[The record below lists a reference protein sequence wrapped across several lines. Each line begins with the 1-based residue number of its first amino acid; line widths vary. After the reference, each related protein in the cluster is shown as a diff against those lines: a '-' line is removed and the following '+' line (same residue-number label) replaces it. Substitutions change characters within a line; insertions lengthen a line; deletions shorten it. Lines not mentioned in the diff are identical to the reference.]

1 MATFSTRLQELKET
15 KKLLQKDAAK
25 ALDVPLRTYQRYEHG
40 QQEPQLSTLIRMADF
55 TGSPW
60 TIWRDGATRGGR
72 RRADPR
78 EARWRLVRLLS
89 VSLYFS
95 TLSTGFCTFYFYF
108 TERRCRYG

>member
-55 TGSPW
+55 YGVTLDYLAGRS
-60 TIWRDGATRGGR
+60 AQGG
-72 RRADPR
+72 P
-78 EARWRLVRLLS
+78 EES
-89 VSLYFS
+89 
-95 TLSTGFCTFYFYF
+95 
-108 TERRCRYG
+108 

>member
-55 TGSPW
+55 YGVTL
-60 TIWRDGATRGGR
+60 DYL
-72 RRADPR
+72 

-89 VSLYFS
+89 VALYFS

>member
-40 QQEPQLSTLIRMADF
+40 QQEPQLST
-55 TGSPW
+55 
-60 TIWRDGATRGGR
+60 WRDGATRGGR